1 MVKATGQQVFS
12 ELVADSHGII
22 TLPNVAAGTELDI
35 TVTSHNAT
43 GESQPTAAVT
53 AALP

>member
-1 MVKATGQQVFS
+1 MNMQLNLA
-12 ELVADSHGII
+12 
-22 TLPNVAAGTELDI
+22 
-35 TVTSHNAT
+35 TVTAHNAT

>member
-12 ELVADSHGII
+12 ELVADSQGISH
-22 TLPNVAAGTELDI
+22 LPNLAARTELEI
-35 TVTSHNAT
+35 TVTARNAT

-53 AALP
+53 VVLP